1 MNSLMLVALV
11 SLVLF
16 LFIYKQV
23 LDLKKEI
30 QTEKN
35 NIKEL
40 EEKLVALIDKD
51 YGFSEDLSLIHI

>member
-1 MNSLMLVALV
+1 MDSLMLVALV

-16 LFIYKQV
+16 LLIYKQI
-23 LDLKKEI
+23 LNLKKEL
-30 QTEKN
+30 QTEKH

-51 YGFSEDLSLIHI
+51 YGFSEDRY

>member
-1 MNSLMLVALV
+1 MVSLMLVALV

-16 LFIYKQV
+16 LFIYKQI
-23 LDLKKEI
+23 LDLKKEL

-51 YGFSEDLSLIHI
+51 YGFSEDRY

>member
-1 MNSLMLVALV
+1 MDSLMLIALV

-16 LFIYKQV
+16 LFIYKQI
-23 LDLKKEI
+23 LDLKKEL

-40 EEKLVALIDKD
+40 EEKLVALINKD
-51 YGFSEDLSLIHI
+51 YGFSEDRY

>member
-1 MNSLMLVALV
+1 MISLMFVALV

-51 YGFSEDLSLIHI
+51 YGFSEDRY

>member
-1 MNSLMLVALV
+1 MDSLMLVALV

-16 LFIYKQV
+16 LFIYKQI
-23 LDLKKEI
+23 LDLKKEL
-30 QTEKN
+30 QTEKH

-51 YGFSEDLSLIHI
+51 YGFSEDRY

>member
-1 MNSLMLVALV
+1 MDSLMLVALV

-23 LDLKKEI
+23 LDLKKEL
-30 QTEKN
+30 QKEKN

-51 YGFSEDLSLIHI
+51 YGFSEDRY

>member
-1 MNSLMLVALV
+1 MNSLMFLALV

-16 LFIYKQV
+16 LFIFKQV

-51 YGFSEDLSLIHI
+51 YGFSEDRY

>member
-23 LDLKKEI
+23 LDLKKEL

-40 EEKLVALIDKD
+40 EEKLVALLDKD
-51 YGFSEDLSLIHI
+51 FGFSEDRY

>member
-16 LFIYKQV
+16 LLIYKQI
-23 LDLKKEI
+23 LNLKKEL
-30 QTEKN
+30 QTEKH

-51 YGFSEDLSLIHI
+51 YGFSEDRY

>member
-1 MNSLMLVALV
+1 MFLALV

-51 YGFSEDLSLIHI
+51 YGFSEDRY

>member
-1 MNSLMLVALV
+1 MDSLMLVALV

-16 LFIYKQV
+16 LLIYKQI
-23 LDLKKEI
+23 LDLNKEL

-51 YGFSEDLSLIHI
+51 YGFSEDRY

>member
-1 MNSLMLVALV
+1 MNSLMFLTLV

-51 YGFSEDLSLIHI
+51 YGFSEDRY

>member
-1 MNSLMLVALV
+1 MDSLMLVALV

-16 LFIYKQV
+16 LFIYKQI
-23 LDLKKEI
+23 LGLKKEL
-30 QTEKN
+30 QSEKN

-51 YGFSEDLSLIHI
+51 YGFSEDRY

>member
-1 MNSLMLVALV
+1 MDSLMLVALV

-16 LFIYKQV
+16 LFIYKQI
-23 LDLKKEI
+23 LDLKKEL

-51 YGFSEDLSLIHI
+51 YGFSADRY

>member
-16 LFIYKQV
+16 LHIYRQI
-23 LDLKKEI
+23 LNIKKEL
-30 QTEKN
+30 QTEKH

-51 YGFSEDLSLIHI
+51 YGFSEDRY

>member
-1 MNSLMLVALV
+1 MDSLMLVALV

-16 LFIYKQV
+16 LFIYKQII
-23 LDLKKEI
+23 DLKKEL

-35 NIKEL
+35 NIKEM

-51 YGFSEDLSLIHI
+51 YGFTEDRN

>member
-1 MNSLMLVALV
+1 MDSLMLIALV

-16 LFIYKQV
+16 LFIYKQIV
-23 LDLKKEI
+23 DLRKEL

-51 YGFSEDLSLIHI
+51 YGFSEDRY

>member
-1 MNSLMLVALV
+1 MDSLMLVALV

-16 LFIYKQV
+16 LFIYKQII
-23 LDLKKEI
+23 DLKKEL

-40 EEKLVALIDKD
+40 EEKLVSLIDKD
-51 YGFSEDLSLIHI
+51 YGFSEDRY

>member
-1 MNSLMLVALV
+1 MDPLMLVALV

-16 LFIYKQV
+16 LLIYKQII
-23 LDLKKEI
+23 DLKKEL

-51 YGFSEDLSLIHI
+51 YGFSEDRY

>member
-1 MNSLMLVALV
+1 MDSLMLVALV

-16 LFIYKQV
+16 LFIYKQI
-23 LDLKKEI
+23 LDLKKEL

-35 NIKEL
+35 NIIEL

-51 YGFSEDLSLIHI
+51 YGFSEDRY

>member
-1 MNSLMLVALV
+1 MDSLMLVALV

-16 LFIYKQV
+16 LFIYNQI
-23 LDLKKEI
+23 LDLKKEL

-51 YGFSEDLSLIHI
+51 YGFSEDRY

>member
-16 LFIYKQV
+16 LFIYNQI
-23 LDLKKEI
+23 LDLKKEL
-30 QTEKN
+30 QTEKH

-51 YGFSEDLSLIHI
+51 YGFSEDRY

>member
-1 MNSLMLVALV
+1 MLVALVSLV

-23 LDLKKEI
+23 LDLKKEL

-51 YGFSEDLSLIHI
+51 YGFSEDRY

>member
-1 MNSLMLVALV
+1 MDFLMLVALV
-11 SLVLF
+11 PLVLF
-16 LFIYKQV
+16 LFMYKQI
-23 LDLKKEI
+23 LDLKKEL

-51 YGFSEDLSLIHI
+51 YGFSEDRY

>member
-1 MNSLMLVALV
+1 MCIRDSLMLVALV

-16 LFIYKQV
+16 LFIYKQII
-23 LDLKKEI
+23 DLKKEL

-51 YGFSEDLSLIHI
+51 YGFSEDRY

>member
-1 MNSLMLVALV
+1 MDSLMLVALV
-11 SLVLF
+11 SSVLF
-16 LFIYKQV
+16 LFIYKQIV
-23 LDLKKEI
+23 DLRKEL

-51 YGFSEDLSLIHI
+51 YGFSEDRY

>member
-1 MNSLMLVALV
+1 MDSLMLVALV

-16 LFIYKQV
+16 LLIYKQI
-23 LDLKKEI
+23 LDLKKEL

-51 YGFSEDLSLIHI
+51 YGFSEDRY

>member
-1 MNSLMLVALV
+1 MDSLMLVALV

-16 LFIYKQV
+16 LLIYKQIV
-23 LDLKKEI
+23 DLRKEL

-51 YGFSEDLSLIHI
+51 YGFSEDRY

>member
-1 MNSLMLVALV
+1 MLVALVSLV

-23 LDLKKEI
+23 LDLKKEL
-30 QTEKN
+30 QKEKN

-51 YGFSEDLSLIHI
+51 YGFSEDRY

>member
-1 MNSLMLVALV
+1 MDSLMLVALVSLV

-23 LDLKKEI
+23 LDLKKEL

-51 YGFSEDLSLIHI
+51 YGFSEDRY

>member
-1 MNSLMLVALV
+1 MDSLMLVALV

-16 LFIYKQV
+16 LFIYKQI
-23 LDLKKEI
+23 LDLKKEL

-35 NIKEL
+35 NIREL

-51 YGFSEDLSLIHI
+51 YGFSEDRY

>member
-1 MNSLMLVALV
+1 MNSLMFVALF

-51 YGFSEDLSLIHI
+51 YGFSEDRY

>member
-1 MNSLMLVALV
+1 MDSLMLVALV

-16 LFIYKQV
+16 LLIYKQI
-23 LDLKKEI
+23 LDLKKEL
-30 QTEKN
+30 QTEKH

-51 YGFSEDLSLIHI
+51 YGFSEDRY

>member
-16 LFIYKQV
+16 LFIYKQI
-23 LDLKKEI
+23 LDLKKEL

-51 YGFSEDLSLIHI
+51 YGFSEDRY

>member
-1 MNSLMLVALV
+1 MNSLMFVALV

-51 YGFSEDLSLIHI
+51 YRFSEDRY

>member
-1 MNSLMLVALV
+1 MDPLMLVALV

-16 LFIYKQV
+16 LFIYKQI
-23 LDLKKEI
+23 LDLKKEL

-51 YGFSEDLSLIHI
+51 YGFSEDRY